1 MITGNRELN
10 SDWKSDFRMIGEG
23 ESAGGAFRKIS
34 IMGLGRIEGDASC
47 ELFRCMGDASVQ
59 GQLDASSFK
68 LLGNVHI
75 KGGLSG
81 DSASTLGE
89 LRVDGTLQIRHM
101 KLLGAMKVG
110 QNLRGEKL
118 KCSGQLQIQ
127 GDCISEEVRIR
138 GVITAEGAVNAEHIR
153 IKLNGPSR
161 ARELCGAQI
170 DVGQAFLSWFPH
182 FLSKG
187 INKTLSADLIEG
199 DNIRLEHVEAKVVRG
214 RRVTIGPGC
223 RIGLVEY
230 TEKYK
235 EHRTAKVDKSLR
247 R

>member
-10 SDWKSDFRMIGEG
+10 SDWKSDVRIIGEG
-23 ESAGGAFRKIS
+23 DSAGGLFRKIS
-34 IMGLGRIEGDASC
+34 IMGQGRIDGDASC
-47 ELFRCMGDASVQ
+47 ETFRCMGDASVQ
-59 GQLDASSFK
+59 GQLTASSFK
-68 LLGNVHI
+68 QLGNMHI

-89 LRVDGTLQIRHM
+89 LRVDGSLQVRRM
-101 KLLGAMKVG
+101 KLIGAMKVG

-118 KCSGQLQIQ
+118 KCSGLLQLH

-153 IKLNGPSR
+153 IKLNGPSH

-170 DVGQAFLSWFPH
+170 DVQQAFLSWFPS
-182 FLSKG
+182 FLSKRVS
-187 INKTLSADLIEG
+187 KTLSADLIEG
-199 DNIRLEHVEAKVVRG
+199 DHIRLEHVEAKVVRG

-235 EHRTAKVDKSLR
+235 EHPTAKVDKSLR
-247 R
+247 Q